1 MTKLAIQL
9 ITATIAATMFAGSA
23 RAADKGPDALC
34 HDPLL
39 SRQEQTLCVEQ
50 MAAAR
55 TVPEQKQIQAKFRDR
70 IAKKKQK

>member
-1 MTKLAIQL
+1 MKAIILRLLRQP
-9 ITATIAATMFAGSA
+9 IIAAICINSA
-23 RAADKGPDALC
+23 WAAAKGPNAQC
-34 HDPLL
+34 YDPLL